1 MKYMFYGCWCLK
13 KLNIANFD
21 TKNVK
26 SMNCMFNTC
35 SALKELNI
43 NKFNINK
50 LVDISGMFKSCSE
63 DLIKKIKNKFK
74 NLGPKAFK

>member
-1 MKYMFYGCWCLK
+1 
-13 KLNIANFD
+13 
-21 TKNVK
+21 
-26 SMNCMFNTC
+26 MNCMFNTC
-35 SALKELNI
+35 SELKELNI

-63 DLIKKIKNKFK
+63 DLIKKIKSKFK